1 MNPNTIDH
9 DQEVTMQSVPAP
21 RAPAG
26 RTRRGVVAALV
37 LAALAPF
44 TAPAA
49 FAQADYPNK
58 PIRFIVAVGAGGA
71 TDVLTRR
78 LAERVSKALGQPVVV
93 ENMPGASGVIA
104 AQAVMKAPPDGYTIL
119 IGTNTTHAANKALV
133 KNLPYDPV
141 TDFEPV
147 ARLGLA
153 ALVLGLHPDV
163 PAKSVQELIAY
174 AKANPGKLTYASGT
188 SSARVA
194 AEMFKAEANIDM
206 LSVPYKSNAQALNDV
221 LGGQTSM
228 IFGDIPLMM
237 PQVKS
242 GKVRGLGVSSAQRS
256 ALAPEL
262 PTIREAGLPGYEL
275 VGFIAAFAPAKTP
288 AVVVQRL
295 SAALQAPLKEKEF
308 ADGLLAVGVEP
319 APLAPAQ
326 LREFVVSETKKWGD
340 LVRGAGIQPE

>member
-1 MNPNTIDH
+1 MNRRFARPTP
-9 DQEVTMQSVPAP
+9 PAH
-21 RAPAG
+21 
-26 RTRRGVVAALV
+26 TRRTFIVALLGAALFPVAA
-37 LAALAPF
+37 PI
-44 TAPAA
+44 
-49 FAQADYPNK
+49 AQAQTDYPNK
-58 PIRFIVAVGAGGA
+58 PIRFVVAVGAGGA
-71 TDVLTRR
+71 TDTLTRR

-104 AQAVMKAPPDGYTIL
+104 AQAVMKAAPDGYTIL
-119 IGTNTTHAANKALV
+119 IGTNTTHAANKALL
-133 KNLPYDPV
+133 KNIPYDPV

-153 ALVLGLHPDV
+153 ALVLGVNPEV
-163 PAKSVQELIAY
+163 PAKSVKELIDY

-194 AEMFKAEANIDM
+194 AEMFKSEAKIDM

-228 IFGDIPLMM
+228 IFGDIPLMI
-237 PQVKS
+237 QHVKS

-256 ALAPEL
+256 ALAPDL

-288 AVVVQRL
+288 AAVVQRL
-295 SAALQAPLKEKEF
+295 SDALQAPLKEKEF

-319 APLAPAQ
+319 APTSPAQ
-326 LREFVVSETKKWGD
+326 LREFVISETKKWGD